1 MNVHPCDT
9 VCHDTTRHDTTTMWW
24 TFTSNSANKS
34 FYSVSNNSN
43 DSYNSDN
50 GTLECNL
57 DTVRG
62 GSPCKNSHVLS
73 LRHCIW
79 RRTKCD
85 LVDEVWDFATRKWVT
100 IYDPR
105 EIIIVKKQVKM
116 NSNEPKFMS

>member
-1 MNVHPCDT
+1 
-9 VCHDTTRHDTTTMWW
+9 
-24 TFTSNSANKS
+24 
-34 FYSVSNNSN
+34 
-43 DSYNSDN
+43 
-50 GTLECNL
+50 
-57 DTVRG
+57 
-62 GSPCKNSHVLS
+62 VLS